1 MYHLKKLKTR
11 LIFRKYDID
20 SAVRDLKKAFENNF
34 FKDPLSNEEF
44 FNIKKCKKLILND
57 LVNFSLY

>member
-1 MYHLKKLKTR
+1 MILDLTMYHLKKLKIRINFQT
-11 LIFRKYDID
+11 KYDID

-44 FNIKKCKKLILND
+44 FNIKKMQKINLE
-57 LVNFSLY
+57 